1 MSAAPSELLRF
12 LVDRY
17 DILRRKLTHHLGSIE
32 LAEDVLHD
40 TYVKLST
47 RAPAAPVHSP
57 QSFLLRTAI
66 NLAIDRIRSDRLL
79 LSSEEVDELLVPDQN
94 AADPADAAGARI
106 DLETLARVMDQLP
119 PLRRQLLFA
128 SRVEGVPQKELARR
142 YAISL
147 RRVERE
153 IHTAHE
159 FCVAQM
165 RNKTKKSGG

>member
-1 MSAAPSELLRF
+1 MTVAPSELLRF

-17 DILRRKLTHHLGSIE
+17 ETLRSKLVHRLGSIE

-47 RAPAAPVHSP
+47 RAPATPVHSP
-57 QSFLLRTAI
+57 QSFLLRTAV
-66 NLAIDRIRSDRLL
+66 NLAIDRIRSERLL
-79 LSSEEVDELLVPDQN
+79 LSGDEVDALLVPDEK
-94 AADPADAAGARI
+94 AVDPADAAGARI
-106 DLETLARVMDQLP
+106 DLEALARAMDLLP

-142 YAISL
+142 YAIPL

-153 IHTAHE
+153 IHAAHE

-165 RNKTKKSGG
+165 RNKTK